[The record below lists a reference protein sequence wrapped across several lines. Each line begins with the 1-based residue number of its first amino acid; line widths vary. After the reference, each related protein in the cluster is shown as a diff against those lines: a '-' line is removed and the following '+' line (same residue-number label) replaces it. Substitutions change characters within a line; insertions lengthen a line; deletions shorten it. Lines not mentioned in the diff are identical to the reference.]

1 MPTAIENVRS
11 ALRSY
16 RRRKYFMLATILLL
30 SFALAATNVMFTLID
45 SVLVRPLPFNDPHRL
60 EWITSVRP
68 DRDDAPFSVPDYR
81 DLRDRSNR
89 SLEELAALGRWSVV
103 VTDSGTAD

>member
-81 DLRDRSNR
+81 ASPGERRR
-89 SLEELAALGRWSVV
+89 SLAEPTARGR
-103 VTDSGTAD
+103 